1 MSDCLQPHRLK
12 QTRLLQEFSQTHVH
26 WVGDAIKP
34 FCPLFPPYLHDLN
47 VSQHHGLFQWVCS
60 LHHVA
65 NTGASASASV
75 LSMNIQCWFLSGLIS
90 LIPLLSKG
98 LPRFFSRTT
107 DWKHQIF
114 GAFSVFMV
122 QLSHPYVTNGKT
134 IVHLKLWTDFVSKV
148 RSLLFNTLFRLVKAF
163 LPRAVQFRCSV
174 ISDS

>member
-1 MSDCLQPHRLK
+1 MISQFSSVSQSCPTLCDPMNCNMPGLPVHHQ
-12 QTRLLQEFSQTHVH
+12 LQEFSQTHVH

-34 FCPLFPPYLHDLN
+34 FCPLFPPYLHALN

-134 IVHLKLWTDFVSKV
+134 IVHLKLWTDFVSKEM
-148 RSLLFNTLFRLVKAF
+148 SLLFDIRLG
-163 LPRAVQFRCSV
+163 LP
-174 ISDS
+174 